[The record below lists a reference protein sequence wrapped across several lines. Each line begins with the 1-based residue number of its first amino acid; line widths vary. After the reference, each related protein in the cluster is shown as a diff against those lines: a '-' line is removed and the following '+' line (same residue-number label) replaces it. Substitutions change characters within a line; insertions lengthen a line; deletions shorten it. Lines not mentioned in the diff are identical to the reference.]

1 MRTRGDWVRVVT
13 VPRFQALPRISLR
26 AIRLNYRPSQ
36 FSPGDTRKT
45 NSVGPAR
52 TARPSSRLLYPKTAA
67 QKLHQSS
74 PIPKNQNP
82 QNGQHGARFDWGF
95 GAVCF
100 GVSPVAAV
108 FGSAPGSATSPKHR
122 IQHKPTHHAG
132 HSKQDISTWLGIGH
146 FYLALTMSRFRPCVA
161 AGRRP
166 AISLRL
172 QTATSNAKRGG
183 RRYSP

>member
-1 MRTRGDWVRVVT
+1 MRKRGDWVRVVT

-67 QKLHQSS
+67 RKLHQSS
-74 PIPKNQNP
+74 LTLKNQNP

-100 GVSPVAAV
+100 GVSPVTAV
-108 FGSAPGSATSPKHR
+108 FGSAPGNATSPKHR
-122 IQHKPTHHAG
+122 FHIKPTPQT
-132 HSKQDISTWLGIGH
+132 SSPKPDISTLRDLGH
-146 FYLALTMSRFRPCVA
+146 FYFALTRLRSMPCGAVSS
-161 AGRRP
+161 AG
-166 AISLRL
+166 
-172 QTATSNAKRGG
+172 
-183 RRYSP
+183 